1 MARFQF
7 NQHSITAT
15 LAARQ
20 VVSER
25 TLRALDLTPDDD
37 RPQGPGW
44 FDSSWELIRGLE
56 VNEAAPFDA
65 RVNDWFEA
73 SVRAANDTRTRS
85 ARSAHSTV
93 TERHEQPRARFVPA
107 AAHGALGHALQL
119 TDLDFAVA
127 AEVTHLDEFS
137 EFGID
142 GLELL

>member
-20 VVSER
+20 VVSEC
-25 TLRALDLTPDDD
+25 TLRALELTPDDE

-65 RVNDWFEA
+65 RTRDWLETCL
-73 SVRAANDTRTRS
+73 RGAADARLRS
-85 ARSAHSTV
+85 AVA
-93 TERHEQPRARFVPA
+93 ERHEEPRARFVPA

-119 TDLDFAVA
+119 ADFGFAVA
-127 AEVTHLDEFS
+127 TEVTHLDQFS

-142 GLELL
+142 SLELL